1 MVPLAG
7 DGVGQLVSSG
17 PVLVALLVAAAAG
30 ALSFFSPCC
39 LPLVPG
45 YLSYAAGVSGAELH
59 GGPTLART
67 TAAVPVAAPE
77 PAEESER
84 RPAATAL
91 TSPPR
96 ARRARSRI
104 VIGTALFVLGFAA
117 VFTSYGLLFGAVGA
131 WLITYQRVLAVV
143 LGGLTI
149 VLGLGFAGALAWVP
163 VVGRTV
169 RLSYLPR
176 VGLAGAPVLG
186 VVFGLGWTP
195 CIGPTLAA
203 VLTLATSSASA
214 GRGAVL
220 SFAYSLGLGIPFLIA
235 ALSFQRALVAF
246 DWARR
251 HAQGL
256 MRIGGLGLV
265 LLGILQVSG
274 TWSTLMASLQ
284 GLVAGWVT
292 PL

>member
-1 MVPLAG
+1 MVPLVG
-7 DGVGQLVSSG
+7 DGAGQLVTSG
-17 PVLVALLVAAAAG
+17 PLLVALLVAAAAG

-45 YLSYAAGVSGAELH
+45 YLSYAAGVSGAEVQ
-59 GGPTLART
+59 G
-67 TAAVPVAAPE
+67 E
-77 PAEESER
+77 
-84 RPAATAL
+84 RPAARAAATVLAAAPGAAQEPARRL
-91 TSPPR
+91 SATGPSSPL
-96 ARRARSRI
+96 RARSR
-104 VIGTALFVLGFAA
+104 VLIGTALFVLGFAA

-131 WLITYQRVLAVV
+131 WLITYQRVLVVV

-149 VLGLGFAGALAWVP
+149 VLGLSFAGALARVP
-163 VVGRTV
+163 VMGRTV

-220 SFAYSLGLGIPFLIA
+220 SFAYSLGLGIPFLVA

-246 DWARR
+246 GWARR

-265 LLGILQVSG
+265 LLGLLQVSG
-274 TWSTLMASLQ
+274 AWSMLMASLQ
-284 GLVAGWVT
+284 GLVAGWVS

>member
-1 MVPLAG
+1 MVPLIG
-7 DGVGQLVSSG
+7 DGAGQLVSSG
-17 PVLVALLVAAAAG
+17 PLLVALLVAAAAG
-30 ALSFFSPCC
+30 AVSFFSPCC

-45 YLSYAAGVSGAELH
+45 YLSYAAGVSGAEIQE
-59 GGPTLART
+59 A
-67 TAAVPVAAPE
+67 
-77 PAEESER
+77 
-84 RPAATAL
+84 RPAAAVVTGAPAAGKERGWL
-91 TSPPR
+91 AAARPSPPR
-96 ARRARSRI
+96 TARSRI

-117 VFTSYGLLFGAVGA
+117 VFTSYGLLFGALGA
-131 WLITYQRVLAVV
+131 WLVTYQRVLVVV
-143 LGGLTI
+143 LGVLMI
-149 VLGLGFAGALAWVP
+149 LLGLSFAGVLAGLP
-163 VVGRTV
+163 LVGRTV
-169 RLSYLPR
+169 RLGYEPR
-176 VGLAGAPVLG
+176 VGLAGAPLLG

-214 GRGAVL
+214 GRGALL

-235 ALSFQRALVAF
+235 ALSLQRALVAF
-246 DWARR
+246 GWARR

-256 MRIGGLGLV
+256 MRVGGLGLV

-274 TWSTLMASLQ
+274 AWSTLMASLQ

>member
-17 PVLVALLVAAAAG
+17 PVLVALFVAAAAG

-45 YLSYAAGVSGAELH
+45 YLSYAAGVSGAELQE
-59 GGPTLART
+59 GRPAART
-67 TAAVPVAAPE
+67 AAAVPVAAPG
-77 PAEESER
+77 PAGECDR

-91 TSPPR
+91 ASPPR

-143 LGGLTI
+143 LGGITI
-149 VLGLGFAGALAWVP
+149 VLGLSFAGALARVP
-163 VVGRTV
+163 VMGRTV

-246 DWARR
+246 GWARR

-256 MRIGGLGLV
+256 MRVGGLGLV